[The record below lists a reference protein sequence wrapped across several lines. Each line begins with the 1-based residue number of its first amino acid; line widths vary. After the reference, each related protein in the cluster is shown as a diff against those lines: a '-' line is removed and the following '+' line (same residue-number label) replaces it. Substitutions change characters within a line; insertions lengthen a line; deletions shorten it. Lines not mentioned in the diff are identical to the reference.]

1 MNTIKQE
8 NNKNKRNPPTVAQN
22 LGTIGT
28 FHMKE
33 FFILTVP
40 NTYRINQPINR
51 DFKNYILNEVQI
63 YFCDVC
69 GGFSSS
75 VGSGGWSNDGEIIK
89 EDTIYYKGYFN
100 YNTEEE
106 KNQKLNNLINFSLWV
121 GEIMKQQEI
130 TININNDIYFLTCD
144 KWRIKENFN
153 NELLLN
159 LENINE
165 LNNINDL

>member
-22 LGTIGT
+22 LATIAT

-40 NTYRINQPINR
+40 NTYRINQPINQ
-51 DFKNYILNEVQI
+51 DFKNYILNEVEV
-63 YFCDVC
+63 YFSDVC

-89 EDTIYYKGYFN
+89 EDTIYYKAYFN
-100 YNTEEE
+100 YRTKKE
-106 KNQKLNNLINFSLWV
+106 KNEKLNNLINFSLWV

-130 TININNDIYFLTCD
+130 CVNINNDCYFLTCD
-144 KWRIKENFN
+144 NWRIKENFN

-165 LNNINDL
+165 LEENI